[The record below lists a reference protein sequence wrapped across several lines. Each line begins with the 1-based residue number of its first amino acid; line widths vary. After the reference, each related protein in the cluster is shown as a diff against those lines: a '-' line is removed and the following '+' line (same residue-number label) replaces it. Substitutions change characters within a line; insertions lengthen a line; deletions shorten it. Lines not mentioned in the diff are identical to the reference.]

1 MTTCIVVD
9 SSIWIEHFRR
19 SNPRLLELLK
29 DHRVVTHELLIGELR
44 CGTPPVPRSAT
55 LQLLASLLQI
65 ESVDVDEVL
74 TVVEERK
81 MYGSGCGLVDMAV
94 LVATLR
100 TPEARLWS
108 KDKKMQRLATLL
120 GIPLMEG
127 EPAPR
132 SIRIAGLS
140 AACPTA

>member
-1 MTTCIVVD
+1 MTTRIVVD
-9 SSIWIEHFRR
+9 SSVWVEHFRR
-19 SNPRLLELLK
+19 RNPKLLALINEN
-29 DHRVVTHELLIGELR
+29 RVLTHELLIGELR
-44 CGTPPVPRSAT
+44 CGSPPSPRST
-55 LQLLASLLQI
+55 SLRLLADLFQI
-65 ESVDVDEVL
+65 ESVDIDEVL
-74 TVVEERK
+74 AVVEARK

-132 SIRIAGLS
+132 SVRLAELS